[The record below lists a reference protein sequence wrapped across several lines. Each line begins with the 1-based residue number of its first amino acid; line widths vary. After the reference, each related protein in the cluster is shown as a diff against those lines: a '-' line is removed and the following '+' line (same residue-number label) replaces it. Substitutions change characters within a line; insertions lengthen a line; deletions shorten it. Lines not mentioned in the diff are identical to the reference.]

1 MLNILYQ
8 FVSSIILTCF
18 LSVLFFLSLWHNFV
32 TVHFQSKPDP
42 RDIRSSRTN
51 INPHKKPSPNKIRRY
66 SRAST
71 SSTSPLDL
79 ENDDEN
85 NIEYDHTITSLRA
98 NLPME
103 YFKSTNKTQNNPVN
117 VQEENE
123 QSHIYDN
130 PFKTDTL
137 SLEDHKLV
145 PDLKYYYHQY
155 NIEIEEFRV
164 TTDDGFVLDLWHL
177 VPLGGSAKDQ
187 LGKYPLLLLHGLLQ
201 SAGAFASSGKSSLAY
216 YLYEQGFDIWLG
228 NNRCGFNPDWDMQK
242 LNNDKKKKWDWDIH
256 EMCQYDL
263 KCLIEFVLEKTIH
276 FEKLTLVAHSQ
287 GTTQSLLG
295 LVNGEKL
302 YSSNFK
308 LIDKVDNFVALAPAI
323 YPGPLLNEK
332 VFVRFMGM
340 GIDSPWV
347 FGTKSFIPL
356 MMFMRNIGAGTKL
369 FSFFSYI
376 MFNYMFDWNDVLWDK
391 RLRDRNFLFSPVNIS
406 VKLMQWW
413 LSSDVNKTSF
423 KYGSNKMFPHDKTW
437 FPLRH
442 EMNETRQAQ
451 HNIHLN
457 PPRDTAKD
465 FPQIMLF
472 IPKQDRLVDGER
484 LINHFVN
491 YEDNSVYKIWYID
504 EYSHLDVLW
513 AYDVIERI
521 GKPIINNIRYPN
533 NPLDDTNTII
543 TAAT

>member
-1 MLNILYQ
+1 MLGTFQQII
-8 FVSSIILTCF
+8 SSIVLTCF
-18 LSVLFFLSLWHNFV
+18 LSVLFYLSLWHNFIV
-32 TVHFQSKPDP
+32 VHFKSKTDP
-42 RDIRSSRTN
+42 RDIRSSKTI
-51 INPHKKPSPNKIRRY
+51 INPRNKPSENKIRRY
-66 SRAST
+66 SKQST
-71 SSTSPLDL
+71 SSRTPLDL

-103 YFKSTNKTQNNPVN
+103 YFKPNTHKETH
-117 VQEENE
+117 EEEDNE
-123 QSHIYDN
+123 QTPIYDN
-130 PFKTDTL
+130 PFERDDL
-137 SLEDHKLV
+137 SMEDHRLV

-164 TTDDGFVLDLWHL
+164 TTDDGFIIDLWHM
-177 VPLGGSAKDQ
+177 VPLNGSGKDQ
-187 LGKYPLLLLHGLLQ
+187 IGKYPLLLLHGLLQ
-201 SAGAFASSGKSSLAY
+201 SAGAFASSGRRSLAY

-242 LNNDKKKKWDWDIH
+242 LNNDSKKKWDWDLN

-263 KCLIEFVLEKTIH
+263 KCLIETVLEKTVH

-287 GTTQSLLG
+287 GTTQSLMG

-302 YSSNFK
+302 YSSKFK
-308 LIDKVDNFVALAPAI
+308 LIDKIDNFVALAPAI
-323 YPGPLLNEK
+323 YPGPLLHEK
-332 VFVRFMGM
+332 AFVRFMGM

-391 RLRDRNFLFSPVNIS
+391 QLRDRNFLFSPVSIS

-413 LSSDVNKTSF
+413 LSPDPNKTSF

-437 FPLRH
+437 FPVK
-442 EMNETRQAQ
+442 NENDSQ
-451 HNIHLN
+451 IHLN
-457 PPRDTAKD
+457 EPRENHSE

-472 IPKQDRLVDGER
+472 IPRQDRLVDGER

-491 YEDNSVYKIWYID
+491 YEDNSIYKIWYID

-513 AYDVIERI
+513 AHDVIERI
-521 GKPIINNIRYPN
+521 GKPLVNNIRYPN
-533 NPLDDTNTII
+533 NPLNDNGTII
-543 TAAT
+543 TAA